1 MALELLDGTVAAV
14 DMSIAYSG
22 TAQTSLKCAFNYL
35 SARMQ
40 RGFTERTT
48 FCSSGW
54 VQEQAGMKQLLLHL
68 DGYVSK
74 GAVFS
79 DPLALF
85 ADNTAKPFIFTA
97 DTGCTLTG
105 SALAASDDMGLR
117 AAANSQRGIDLRSY
131 GVVTSVWVVA

>member
-1 MALELLDGTVAAV
+1 MALELLDGTVATI
-14 DMSIAYSG
+14 DFSIAYSG

-40 RGFTERTT
+40 RGFTEQTT

-54 VQEQAGMKQLLLHL
+54 VQENPGMKQVLLHL
-68 DGYVSK
+68 DGFVSK

-85 ADNTAKPFIFTA
+85 ADNIAKPFIFTA
-97 DTGCTLTG
+97 TTGCTLSG
-105 SALAASDDMGLR
+105 SAHASLDAMGMR
-117 AAANSQRGIDLRSY
+117 AAANSERGIDLRSY
-131 GVVTSVWVVA
+131 GPVTSVWVVA